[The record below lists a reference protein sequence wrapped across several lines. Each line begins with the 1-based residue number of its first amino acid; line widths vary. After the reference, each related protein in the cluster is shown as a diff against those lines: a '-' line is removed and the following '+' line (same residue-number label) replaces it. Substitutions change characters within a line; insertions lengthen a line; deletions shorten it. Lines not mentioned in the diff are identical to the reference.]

1 MWFDSGRVCLDLVAT
16 GAPHEGLGDGDELRL
31 WLTGAGLVPHRT
43 PLARVD
49 AGWLPPF
56 RALRADVSALV
67 RAELGPGAPPP
78 GRGAPPPG
86 RGALPPGPGAPPPGP
101 GVPAPDP
108 AAVGP
113 DPGAAPDDG
122 ALGRVNALAAG
133 PPPRLCAVR
142 DHEGHLVREL
152 SGGVDCAALL
162 AAVAR
167 DAVELLTDPGDLA
180 LLRCCEGDGCTRVYL
195 DTSRGHRR
203 RWCSS
208 ELCGNRERVARHRR
222 RILAARPG

>member
-16 GAPHEGLGDGDELRL
+16 AAPHEGLTDGGELRL

-49 AGWLPPF
+49 ADWLPPF
-56 RALRADVSALV
+56 RALRRDVAALV
-67 RAELGPGAPPP
+67 RAELAGTP
-78 GRGAPPPG
+78 
-86 RGALPPGPGAPPPGP
+86 
-101 GVPAPDP
+101 
-108 AAVGP
+108 
-113 DPGAAPDDG
+113 PDDG

-152 SGGVDCAALL
+152 SGGVECAALL

-167 DAVELLTDPGDLA
+167 DAVELLTDPGDRA
-180 LLRCCEGDGCTRVYL
+180 LLRACEGEGCTRVYL

-222 RILAARPG
+222 RALAARPG